1 MFSHKSIYDAPSA
14 KSIRQ
19 SQANNDVESSTI
31 SALHENGT
39 TTQKPFET
47 QAAAQEDDEE
57 EEEDVLG
64 FNNALIWL
72 AIITAL
78 IAVLSE
84 AISDSIQDAANDAGV
99 SGIFLAAILLPIVGN
114 AAEHA
119 GKQKLSLFSLLLCY

>member
-14 KSIRQ
+14 KSIRN

-72 AIITAL
+72 AVITAL

-119 GKQKLSLFSLLLCY
+119 GK